1 MLKKNNR
8 NVCSYE
14 ALNLN
19 PTINKKAWKNMVLN
33 KKKVITVWHV
43 IEREGDDEFD
53 WSVKRT
59 VRSRAAIL
67 FKCHKSIH
75 QKYDGR

>member
-1 MLKKNNR
+1 
-8 NVCSYE
+8 
-14 ALNLN
+14 
-19 PTINKKAWKNMVLN
+19 MVLN